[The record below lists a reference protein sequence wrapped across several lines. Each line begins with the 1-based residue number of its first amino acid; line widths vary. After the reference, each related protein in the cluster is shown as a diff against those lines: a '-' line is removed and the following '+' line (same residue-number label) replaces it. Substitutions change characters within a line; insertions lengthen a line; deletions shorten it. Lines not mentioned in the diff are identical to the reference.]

1 MTFSSV
7 CICIPTYEER
17 ESLPRTLAA
26 VRKAL
31 PEAHVLVIDD
41 NSPDGTGAVAEE
53 IAGRDP
59 HVRVLHR
66 PGKAGLGPAYV
77 AGFHWALARG
87 FDVVAQMDADGSHR
101 PEDLPRLL
109 AALSGADAVLGSR
122 WVPGG
127 RVQNWPQSREL
138 LSRTANRYVRISLR
152 LPLGDATGGFRA
164 FRRHALE
171 RIELDSLQCEGYCFQ
186 IDVARQLLAAGLR
199 VTEVP
204 IVFLNRE
211 LGESKMSG
219 RIVRE
224 ALLRVTAWSLESVLV
239 RSRGWG
245 HPARR
250 RRRGVRPAMTVPTR

>member
-1 MTFSSV
+1 MTSASV
-7 CICIPTYEER
+7 CICIPTYDER

-26 VRKAL
+26 VRNAL
-31 PEAHVLVIDD
+31 PRAHVLVIDD

-59 HVRVLHR
+59 QVRVLHR

-77 AGFHWALARG
+77 AGFRWALARG
-87 FDVVAQMDADGSHR
+87 FDVVVQMDADGSHR
-101 PEDLPRLL
+101 PEDLPRML

-127 RVQNWPQSREL
+127 AVRNWPRSREV
-138 LSRTANRYVRISLR
+138 LSRTANRYVRLSLR

-171 RIELDSLQCEGYCFQ
+171 RIDLDSLQCEGYCFQ
-186 IDVARQLLAAGLR
+186 VDVARQLLAAGVR
-199 VTEVP
+199 VAEVP
-204 IVFLNRE
+204 ILFVNRE
-211 LGESKMSG
+211 LGESKMTA

-224 ALLRVTAWSLESVLV
+224 ALLRVTAWSLDPVV
-239 RSRGWG
+239 ARGRG
-245 HPARR
+245 RGGPARR
-250 RRRGVRPAMTVPTR
+250 RQRTARSAVTAPTR

>member
-26 VRKAL
+26 VRRAV
-31 PEAHVLVIDD
+31 PQAHVLVIDD
-41 NSPDGTGAVAEE
+41 NSPDGTGTVAEE
-53 IAGRDP
+53 IAGRDS
-59 HVRVLHR
+59 HVSVLHR
-66 PGKAGLGPAYV
+66 PAKAGLGPAYA
-77 AGFHWALARG
+77 AGFRWALERG
-87 FDVVAQMDADGSHR
+87 FDVVVQMDADGSHR

-127 RVQNWPQSREL
+127 TVRNWPRSRQL
-138 LSRTANRYVRISLR
+138 LSRAANRYVRISLR

-164 FRRHALE
+164 FHRHALE
-171 RIELDSLQCEGYCFQ
+171 RIDLDSLQSEGYCFQ
-186 IDVARQLLAAGLR
+186 IDVARQLLASGLR
-199 VTEVP
+199 VAEVP

-224 ALLRVTAWSLESVLV
+224 ALLRVTGWSLQPVLAGG
-239 RSRGWG
+239 RDRGG
-245 HPARR
+245 RGRR
-250 RRRGVRPAMTVPTR
+250 RQRAVRAAVTASTR

>member
-1 MTFSSV
+1 MIAPSV
-7 CICIPTYEER
+7 CVCIPTYEER

-26 VRKAL
+26 VRRAV
-31 PEAHVLVIDD
+31 PGAHVLVIDD

-59 HVRVLHR
+59 KVRVLHR

-77 AGFHWALARG
+77 AGFRWALAQG

-109 AALSGADAVLGSR
+109 TALAEADAVLGSR

-127 RVQNWPQSREL
+127 AVRNWPRSREL
-138 LSRTANRYVRISLR
+138 LSRTANRYVRSALR
-152 LPLGDATGGFRA
+152 LPLRDATGGFRA

-171 RIELDSLQCEGYCFQ
+171 RVELDSLQCEGYCFQ
-186 IDVARQLLAAGLR
+186 VDVARRLVAAGLR

-204 IVFLNRE
+204 ILFLDRE
-211 LGESKMSG
+211 LGASKMSG

-224 ALLRVTAWSLESVLV
+224 ALLRVTAWSLEPVFA
-239 RSRGWG
+239 WG
-245 HPARR
+245 RRHGAVEAAGNAVPA
-250 RRRGVRPAMTVPTR
+250 PTR

>member
-1 MTFSSV
+1 MAVPSV
-7 CICIPTYEER
+7 CVCIPTYDER

-26 VRKAL
+26 VRRAV

-53 IAGRDP
+53 IAARDP
-59 HVRVLHR
+59 QVRVLHR

-77 AGFHWALARG
+77 AGFRWALAQG

-109 AALSGADAVLGSR
+109 TALSGADAVLGSR

-127 RVQNWPQSREL
+127 AVRNWPRSREL
-138 LSRTANRYVRISLR
+138 LSRTANRYVRSALR
-152 LPLGDATGGFRA
+152 LPLRDATGGFRV

-171 RIELDSLQCEGYCFQ
+171 RIDLGSLQCQGYCFQ
-186 IDVARQLLAAGLR
+186 VDVARHLVAAGLR

-204 IVFLNRE
+204 IVFLDRE
-211 LGESKMSG
+211 LGASKMSG
-219 RIVRE
+219 SIVRE
-224 ALLRVTAWSLESVLV
+224 ALLRVTAWSLEPAFA
-239 RSRGWG
+239 RGG
-245 HPARR
+245 ATAAGNGAGAVPAQR
-250 RRRGVRPAMTVPTR
+250 